1 MGINHPPGVSR
12 VREFVPERQRPRQKC
27 PPVLQLTAN
36 ILQPRSCSRGCDVQ
50 LIAIGAFDLYQRDPR
65 RHGSTEVCNQL
76 QRTHSI
82 FLAAGPPS
90 GAPPVVAACALP
102 DSCVAQASAGEPGE
116 PRPAETGESPAP
128 TPSSVPAVGDS
139 VCEALA
145 AAAAENDL
153 PIDFFTRLIWQESRF
168 DPAAVSRAGAQG
180 VAQLPT
186 EAAWRQPGAA
196 ADRAP
201 ARRKRRSMLAHNFLS
216 AAELGMMERGG
227 RALRNWSV
235 RWQRCSCFAAF
246 RDPARP
252 RSPSAWK
259 RTARSR

>member
-1 MGINHPPGVSR
+1 
-12 VREFVPERQRPRQKC
+12 
-27 PPVLQLTAN
+27 
-36 ILQPRSCSRGCDVQ
+36 VQ

-76 QRTHSI
+76 QRTHSM

-168 DPAAVSRAGAQG
+168 DPAAVSRGRRG
-180 VAQLPT
+180 S
-186 EAAWRQPGAA
+186 
-196 ADRAP
+196 P
-201 ARRKRRSMLAHNFLS
+201 ARS
-216 AAELGMMERGG
+216 AG
-227 RALRNWSV
+227 
-235 RWQRCSCFAAF
+235 
-246 RDPARP
+246 
-252 RSPSAWK
+252 
-259 RTARSR
+259 

>member
-1 MGINHPPGVSR
+1 M
-12 VREFVPERQRPRQKC
+12 
-27 PPVLQLTAN
+27 
-36 ILQPRSCSRGCDVQ
+36 Q

-76 QRTHSI
+76 QRTHSM

-201 ARRKRRSMLAHNFLS
+201 ARRKRRSTCWHIISYPRPSSESPRSS
-216 AAELGMMERGG
+216 AAL
-227 RALRNWSV
+227 
-235 RWQRCSCFAAF
+235 
-246 RDPARP
+246 
-252 RSPSAWK
+252 
-259 RTARSR
+259 